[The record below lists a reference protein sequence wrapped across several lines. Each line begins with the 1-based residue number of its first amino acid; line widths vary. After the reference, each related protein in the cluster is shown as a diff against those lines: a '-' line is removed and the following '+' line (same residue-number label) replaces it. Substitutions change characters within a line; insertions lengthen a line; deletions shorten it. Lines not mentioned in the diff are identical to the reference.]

1 MYKNKKTNK
10 QTREQLSIHTADII
24 QKSLL
29 VNSENLN
36 VTYVIKDYLSK
47 K

>member
-1 MYKNKKTNK
+1 MHKNKKTSK
-10 QTREQLSIHTADII
+10 GTSIHTADII